1 MFQFDIIPWN
11 QNVGVISNPFYPPK
25 IIGIERKKAYAVWD
39 LLLLLVVFFHRVM
52 LKSMG
57 LWKSI
62 VPVPAVLISEGEYKL
77 EDGTL
82 VPVNAASK
90 RLDLHRLVGKFKTLN
105 FSSEEADRTERDEA
119 ERRDGEDSTIVPA
132 DDEELLDI
140 ERDEVT
146 PFTDCLAI
154 FKKT

>member
-1 MFQFDIIPWN
+1 
-11 QNVGVISNPFYPPK
+11 
-25 IIGIERKKAYAVWD
+25 
-39 LLLLLVVFFHRVM
+39 
-52 LKSMG
+52 MG